1 MFASIDDLF
10 ASIVAALQ
18 DFITTSLIPLI
29 EEFLGGILGGL
40 WPLG

>member
-1 MFASIDDLF
+1 MLDSLF
-10 ASIVAALQ
+10 ASILAAVESFL
-18 DFITTSLIPLI
+18 TATLVPLI